1 MIHTRNYRTALDQL
15 LSADAV
21 NPWLY
26 SLALFVLTV
35 VCRLPF
41 TSKLLY
47 DQDAVQ
53 FALAL
58 ENYDVY
64 LQQPH
69 PPGYFL
75 YVMAGKAINLFAQN
89 GNASF
94 VLLSVIASGLTV
106 VAIYQLGRTLF
117 DRETGLWAATFALT
131 SPLLWYYGEV
141 ALTYVVAAF
150 FNTWIAI
157 LCWNLLQRQSR
168 DLYLSSVVLGITG
181 GIRQDVLIFLFPL
194 WLFCIVRFQ
203 WKAVLT
209 TGLILAMTVAAWFIP
224 MLFMTG
230 GAERYFSAVRELWF
244 FHNRTYAVWN
254 AGIISRGHFL
264 LALLG
269 NTAYGVG
276 LGMIFLLFGLYVLVR
291 TGNRRYI
298 PITKVL
304 FFVVWL
310 VPAFLFHVVV
320 FMNPDQAGYSV
331 FFLPP
336 LFVLIWPATKCVLA
350 EIGRVLGRQT
360 LGATAT
366 CRTWMLGL
374 ISANALFFL
383 VSNSVVSAKG
393 IREHDKNLSV
403 ILGGIAKNF
412 SPNDTVVVDEKSYQL
427 YNYRHIQYYL
437 RRYTV
442 YLTALS
448 ESHGERWHIFG
459 GQNGRTFVTERLDIS
474 PRIRYVVY
482 LTNPLDRSYVEA
494 LEAKG
499 FRRLQLDESSALFY
513 QLRK

>member
-1 MIHTRNYRTALDQL
+1 MIHKRNYRTALDQV

-94 VLLSVIASGLTV
+94 LVLSVIASGLTV

-157 LCWNLLQRQSR
+157 LCCNLLQRQSR

-194 WLFCIVRFQ
+194 WLFCIMRFQ
-203 WKAVLT
+203 
-209 TGLILAMTVAAWFIP
+209 
-224 MLFMTG
+224 
-230 GAERYFSAVRELWF
+230 
-244 FHNRTYAVWN
+244 
-254 AGIISRGHFL
+254 
-264 LALLG
+264 
-269 NTAYGVG
+269 
-276 LGMIFLLFGLYVLVR
+276 
-291 TGNRRYI
+291 
-298 PITKVL
+298 
-304 FFVVWL
+304 
-310 VPAFLFHVVV
+310 
-320 FMNPDQAGYSV
+320 
-331 FFLPP
+331 
-336 LFVLIWPATKCVLA
+336 
-350 EIGRVLGRQT
+350 
-360 LGATAT
+360 
-366 CRTWMLGL
+366 
-374 ISANALFFL
+374 
-383 VSNSVVSAKG
+383 
-393 IREHDKNLSV
+393 
-403 ILGGIAKNF
+403 
-412 SPNDTVVVDEKSYQL
+412 
-427 YNYRHIQYYL
+427 
-437 RRYTV
+437 
-442 YLTALS
+442 
-448 ESHGERWHIFG
+448 
-459 GQNGRTFVTERLDIS
+459 
-474 PRIRYVVY
+474 
-482 LTNPLDRSYVEA
+482 
-494 LEAKG
+494 
-499 FRRLQLDESSALFY
+499 
-513 QLRK
+513 

>member
-141 ALTYVVAAF
+141 ALTYVVA
-150 FNTWIAI
+150 
-157 LCWNLLQRQSR
+157 S
-168 DLYLSSVVLGITG
+168 
-181 GIRQDVLIFLFPL
+181 
-194 WLFCIVRFQ
+194 
-203 WKAVLT
+203 
-209 TGLILAMTVAAWFIP
+209 
-224 MLFMTG
+224 
-230 GAERYFSAVRELWF
+230 F

-276 LGMIFLLFGLYVLVR
+276 LGMIFLLFGLYVLFR

-336 LFVLIWPATKCVLA
+336 LFVLIWPATKYVLV

-374 ISANALFFL
+374 ISASALFFL

-412 SPNDTVVVDEKSYQL
+412 SPNDTIVVDEKSYQL

>member
-1 MIHTRNYRTALDQL
+1 MIHKRNYRTALDQL

-26 SLALFVLTV
+26 SLALFVLTI

-41 TSKLLY
+41 MSKLLY

-94 VLLSVIASGLTV
+94 LVLSVIASGLTV

-117 DRETGLWAATFALT
+117 DRETGLWAAGIAIT

-203 WKAVLT
+203 WKQVLT
-209 TGLILAMTVAAWFIP
+209 AGLILVMTVAGWFIP

-230 GAERYFSAVRELWF
+230 GPERYFSAVRELWY
-244 FHNRTYAVWN
+244 FHNRTFSVWN
-254 AGIISRGHFL
+254 AGIGSRGHFL
-264 LALLG
+264 LAFLG
-269 NTAYGVG
+269 NTSYGVG
-276 LGMIFLLFGLYVLVR
+276 IGMIFIFLGLYVFLR
-291 TGNRRYI
+291 TAEWRRTSREKI
-298 PITKVL
+298 L
-304 FFVVWL
+304 FFSLWWI
-310 VPAFLFHVVV
+310 PAFLFHILI

-336 LFVLIWPATKCVLA
+336 LFVLIWPATKSVLA

-374 ISANALFFL
+374 ITANALFFL

-459 GQNGRTFVTERLDIS
+459 GQNGRTFVTERIDIS

-482 LTNPLDRSYVEA
+482 LTNPLERSYVETM
-494 LEAKG
+494 EAKG
-499 FRRLQLDESSALFY
+499 FRRLQLDEMNALFY
-513 QLRK
+513 QVRK